1 MNKYTFKVYEK
12 SKYHEGEVEHSTQA
26 KNMDEAVENFYKHMK
41 NFGYTK
47 EDIRKELNAS

>member
-1 MNKYTFKVYEK
+1 
-12 SKYHEGEVEHSTQA
+12 
-26 KNMDEAVENFYKHMK
+26 MDEAVENFYKHMK